1 MKRPI
6 WRRITAILALAS
18 FVATAFVSVVP
29 QPAAAEPCAMM
40 MGMQTSSD
48 GGDQNSGD
56 TMPPCGSGLSCIVMA
71 ALPEVF
77 EPLSSEIVWTPIRY
91 WPGTTALTG
100 LAVPPDYSP
109 PIARV

>member
-1 MKRPI
+1 MP
-6 WRRITAILALAS
+6 
-18 FVATAFVSVVP
+18 
-29 QPAAAEPCAMM
+29 
-40 MGMQTSSD
+40 TSSE
-48 GGDQNSGD
+48 GGDQNSKD
-56 TMPPCGSGLSCIVMA
+56 TMPSCGSGLSCIVMA

-77 EPLSSEIVWTPIRY
+77 EPLSNEVPWAPIRY

>member
-1 MKRPI
+1 MKRPV
-6 WRRITAILALAS
+6 WKRITAILALAA
-18 FVATAFVSVVP
+18 FVATAFVSLLP

-40 MGMQTSSD
+40 MGMQASSD
-48 GGDQNSGD
+48 GGDQNSKD
-56 TMPPCGSGLSCIVMA
+56 TMPPCGSGLTCIVMV

-77 EPLSSEIVWTPIRY
+77 EPVSNEVPWTPIRY
-91 WPGTTALTG
+91 WPGTAALTG